1 MIPIKLLTVFFTELE
16 QKFSQF
22 VWKHK
27 RTRIA
32 KAILIKKNGDGGIN
46 LSDQII
52 LQSYSHHDSMVL
64 PQKQK
69 YRPTEQDRKPR
80 DKLSPKY
87 LTFDKE
93 GKNIQWRETASSISG
108 MG

>member
-1 MIPIKLLTVFFTELE
+1 MVFFTELE
-16 QKFSQF
+16 QKISRF
-22 VWKHK
+22 VWRHK

-46 LSDQII
+46 LSHQII
-52 LQSYSHHDSMVL
+52 LQSYSHMVL

-69 YRPTEQDRKPR
+69 YRQTEQDRKPR